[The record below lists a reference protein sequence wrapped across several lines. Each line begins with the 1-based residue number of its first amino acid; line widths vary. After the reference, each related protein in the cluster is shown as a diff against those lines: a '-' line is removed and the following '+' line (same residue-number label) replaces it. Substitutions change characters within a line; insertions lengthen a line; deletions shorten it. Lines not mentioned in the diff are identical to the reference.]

1 MAIRNPCIHM
11 MLGDHRSPHSPVPP
25 NDNLWHQGTLD
36 IGRKC
41 AIIITDRARIRLRGA
56 GCIRLRVDLVVL
68 TREPDTANTV
78 GGKDADMGVFFR
90 PHCTWTACNVV
101 NFIFGTPEN
110 TPFVIRTDLSFRHGS
125 MKIPKYTKY
134 SEISILCSES
144 KSHAQIIKKVFS
156 VLPVWRF
163 PVCKTKPSA

>member
-1 MAIRNPCIHM
+1 MQIWE
-11 MLGDHRSPHSPVPP
+11 SS
-25 NDNLWHQGTLD
+25 LD
-36 IGRKC
+36 RIAPGRL
-41 AIIITDRARIRLRGA
+41 AMWSL
-56 GCIRLRVDLVVL
+56 
-68 TREPDTANTV
+68 
-78 GGKDADMGVFFR
+78 F
-90 PHCTWTACNVV
+90 
-101 NFIFGTPEN
+101 FGTPEN